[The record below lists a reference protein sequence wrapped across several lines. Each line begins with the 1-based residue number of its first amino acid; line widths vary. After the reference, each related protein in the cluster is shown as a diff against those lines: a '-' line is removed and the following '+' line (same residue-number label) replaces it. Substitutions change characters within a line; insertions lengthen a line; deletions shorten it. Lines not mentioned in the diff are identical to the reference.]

1 MTTWKNVEFDH
12 SGRTVLVT
20 GGTSGIGRAIAEA
33 FLAAGAA
40 VTITGTRPVDGYDHD
55 LSGFDFAQYHQGEAG
70 AAAALAER
78 FNQLDVVVNNAGGVH
93 REPSELTPSGFEA
106 TIELNLNGVF
116 RVCHACYP
124 LLAAGGGSVLN
135 IASMMAYFGSPRV
148 PGYSASKG
156 AIVQLTRSL
165 AIAWAGDGI
174 RVNAIAPGWVE
185 TALTAG
191 HVADAQRS
199 AQILGRTPLGRWGQP
214 DEMAGPALFLASD
227 AAAFVTGAILTVD
240 GGYSCA

>member
-1 MTTWKNVEFDH
+1 
-12 SGRTVLVT
+12 
-20 GGTSGIGRAIAEA
+20 
-33 FLAAGAA
+33 
-40 VTITGTRPVDGYDHD
+40 
-55 LSGFDFAQYHQGEAG
+55 
-70 AAAALAER
+70 
-78 FNQLDVVVNNAGGVH
+78 
-93 REPSELTPSGFEA
+93 
-106 TIELNLNGVF
+106 
-116 RVCHACYP
+116 
-124 LLAAGGGSVLN
+124 
-135 IASMMAYFGSPRV
+135 MMAYFGSPRV